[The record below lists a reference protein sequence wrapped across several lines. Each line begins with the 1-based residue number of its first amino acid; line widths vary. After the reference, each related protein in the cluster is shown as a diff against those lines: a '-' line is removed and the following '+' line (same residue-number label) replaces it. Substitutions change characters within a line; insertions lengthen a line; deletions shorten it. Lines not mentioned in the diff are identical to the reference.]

1 MSWAELSLIELA
13 PGIVVPS
20 LVQVLA
26 VCGTSVRVYVELKGA
41 DSERPALEVIRAST
55 ARCAVHSFDHT
66 MIERASRIAPEIRR
80 GILFDEYPAD
90 VEQSMR
96 AASALDVWP
105 RWSLIDK
112 PLVDR
117 VHAHDGRV
125 IAWTVNRTS
134 DAEALI
140 ALGVDGVCGDDV
152 RLVPRGN

>member
-1 MSWAELSLIELA
+1 MSWAELSVIELA
-13 PGIVVPS
+13 PGTPVPS
-20 LVQVLA
+20 LAQVLA
-26 VCGTSVRVYVELKGA
+26 VCGSTVTAYVELKGV
-41 DSERPALEVIRAST
+41 DSERPALDVIRGSA
-55 ARCAVHSFDHT
+55 ARCAVHSFDHA
-66 MIERASRIAPEIRR
+66 MIERAARIAPEIRR

-112 PLVDR
+112 PLVDG
-117 VHAHDGRV
+117 VHSRNGRV

-152 RLVPRGN
+152 RLFPRGD